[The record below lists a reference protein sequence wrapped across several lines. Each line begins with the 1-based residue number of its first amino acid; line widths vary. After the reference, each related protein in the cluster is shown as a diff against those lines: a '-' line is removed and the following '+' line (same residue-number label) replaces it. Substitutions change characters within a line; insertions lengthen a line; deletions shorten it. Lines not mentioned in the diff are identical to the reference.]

1 MRKKNILIT
10 GAPGIGKTTLFRKVC
25 TACTGFRPQGFFTGE
40 IRQMGTRVGF
50 SLTGLNGGEQ
60 ILSHIALRGRH
71 RVGKYGVDI
80 EGFDVFIREAL
91 FVLPGTR
98 LFMIDE
104 IGKMECISSQFRHC
118 VREIL
123 DAEIPLVA
131 TISLRGDAGIDTVK
145 TRDDVLVY
153 QVTRENRDTL
163 AGEITG
169 AVRMLM
175 HEPGSLS

>member
-1 MRKKNILIT
+1 
-10 GAPGIGKTTLFRKVC
+10 
-25 TACTGFRPQGFFTGE
+25 
-40 IRQMGTRVGF
+40 MGTRVGF

-104 IGKMECISSQFRHC
+104 IGKMECISSQFRHR

-131 TISLRGDAGIDTVK
+131 TISLRGDAGIDAVK